1 MTFKDQWN
9 TVKEN
14 WILALII
21 LVVLFVPV
29 FSGGFSGSSSSFS
42 KGMIGTSDMMVESA
56 MVAPGGV
63 YYDSGFAPKIE
74 ERKITKSA
82 SLSTEV
88 ERGEFKQNE
97 LALKGLITS
106 LNGIITNENVNLYG
120 QGKSAYYYGHYTV
133 KFPTSVYDDF
143 VEQLKLLGEV
153 QSFNE
158 NARDI
163 TEQYYDI
170 KTELAAEKEKLARFQ
185 QMYSEVKDISDKIS
199 ISDKIFD
206 QERRVK
212 YLEEAMENKD
222 LQVDYST
229 VSITLQE
236 ERSGYAGMAVVKFSQ
251 LIKGFVNS
259 FNNLLQLIFYV
270 VPWAIAVL
278 AIWFAVRV
286 FRRRT

>member
-1 MTFKDQWN
+1 MTFKDQLN

-29 FSGGFSGSSSSFS
+29 FSGNMGSFS
-42 KGMIGTSDMMVESA
+42 RGMVGTSDMMVESA
-56 MVAPGGV
+56 MMAKGGV
-63 YYDSGFAPKIE
+63 YMDESFAPEIE

-82 SLSTEV
+82 GLSTEV
-88 ERGEFKQNE
+88 ERGEFKKE
-97 LALKGLITS
+97 EFALKGLIQSVT
-106 LNGIITNENVNLYG
+106 GIITSENANLYG
-120 QGKSAYYYGHYTV
+120 QGKTAYYYGHYTV
-133 KFPTSVYDDF
+133 KVPTSVYDDF
-143 VEQLKLLGEV
+143 VEQLKLIGDV

-163 TEQYYDI
+163 TEQYYDV
-170 KTELAAEKEKLARFQ
+170 KTELAAEESRLLRYKQL
-185 QMYSEVKDISDKIS
+185 YSEVEDISDKIS

-222 LQVDYST
+222 SQVEYST

-259 FNNLLQLIFYV
+259 FNNLLQLIFSV
-270 VPWAIAVL
+270 VPWAIAILLIV
-278 AIWFAVRV
+278 FGVKM

>member
-9 TVKEN
+9 TIKEN
-14 WILALII
+14 WILALIVLI
-21 LVVLFVPV
+21 VLFVPV
-29 FSGGFSGSSSSFS
+29 FSGSTGSFS
-42 KGMIGTSDMMVESA
+42 KGMIGTSDMMMESA
-56 MVAPGGV
+56 MVAKGGV
-63 YYDSGFAPKIE
+63 YYDDSFAPEIE

-88 ERGEFKQNE
+88 ERGEFKQEE

-106 LNGIITNENVNLYG
+106 VNGILINENSNLYG
-120 QGKSAYYYGHYTV
+120 EGKTAYYYGYYTV
-133 KFPTSVYDDF
+133 KVPTSVYGDF

-158 NARDI
+158 NSRDI
-163 TEQYYDI
+163 TEQYYDV
-170 KTELAAEKEKLARFQ
+170 KTELVAEKEKLARFE
-185 QMYSEVKDISDKIS
+185 QMYLEVKDISDKIE

-222 LQVDYST
+222 LQVEYST

-236 ERSGYAGMAVVKFSQ
+236 ERSGYANIAVVKFSQ
-251 LIKGFVNS
+251 LVRGIVNS
-259 FNNLLQLIFYV
+259 FNNLLQLLFYV
-270 VPWAIAVL
+270 IPWAVAVGL
-278 AIWFAVRV
+278 IWFVVRLV
-286 FRRRT
+286 RRNR